1 MIYNFDEIVERRN
14 TNCLKYDFAAERGHR
29 PDVLPLWVADMDF
42 RTALPVRERLA
53 ALARYGVFGYSE
65 GKESYFDAIL
75 SWFGKHYG
83 WQPEREWLIET
94 PGVVF
99 ALAMCVQAFTATGDG
114 VLIQQPVYYPY
125 SEVIR
130 DNGRRIVNAPLQLRD
145 GHYEIDFDD
154 FEQKITS
161 EKVKLFL
168 LCSPHNPTCRV
179 FTRDELLRMGK
190 ICAAHQVIVVSD
202 EIHEDFIWP
211 GRRFEVFQ
219 EVDPSFRDFTVTCTA
234 PTKTFNLAGLQISNI
249 FVPNPALRRKLRHAI
264 DAAGYS
270 QVTAFGLA
278 GCEAAY
284 RDGEEWYDQ
293 LMVYLKGNLDF
304 FRSFLRERLPEL
316 RLIEPEGTYLLW
328 VDMRGLGLSDA
339 ALADLIENRAGLWL
353 DAGSVFGPDGS
364 GFERFNIACPR
375 ATLRQA
381 LEQLERAVQSV
392 RVGGAGAPVS

>member
-14 TNCLKYDFAAERGHR
+14 TNSLKYDFAPERHHS
-29 PDVLPLWVADMDF
+29 PEELPLWVADMDF
-42 RTALPVRERLA
+42 RTAKPIRDRLA
-53 ALARYGVFGYSE
+53 EVAQYGIYGYSE
-65 GKESYFDAIL
+65 GKESYWSAIT

-83 WQPEREWLIET
+83 WVPEHEWLIET

-99 ALAMCVQAFTATGDG
+99 ALAMCVKAYTAPGDS

-130 DNGRRIVNAPLQLRD
+130 DNGRKIVNSPLVLRD
-145 GHYEIDFDD
+145 GRYEIDFED
-154 FEQKITS
+154 FEKKITDNS
-161 EKVKLFL
+161 VKLFL
-168 LCSPHNPTCRV
+168 LCSPHNPTGRV
-179 FTRDELLRMGK
+179 FTKEELLRLGR
-190 ICAAHQVIVVSD
+190 ICQRHGVIVVSD

-211 GRRFEVFQ
+211 GHQFEVFQ
-219 EVDPSFRDFTVTCTA
+219 EVDPSFRDFTITCTA

-249 FVPNPALRRKLRHAI
+249 FVPDQGLRRKLRHAI

-284 RDGEEWYDQ
+284 RDGGEWYNQ
-293 LMVYLKGNLDF
+293 LMTYLEGNIDY
-304 FRSFLRERLPEL
+304 FREFLKAGLPDL

-328 VDMRGLGLSDA
+328 VDFRGLGLSNA
-339 ALADLIENRAGLWL
+339 GLEDLIRNKAKLWL
-353 DAGSVFGPDGS
+353 DSGSVFGPDGN

-375 ATLRQA
+375 AVLKRA
-381 LEQLERAVQSV
+381 LEQLECAVKMLRS
-392 RVGGAGAPVS
+392 